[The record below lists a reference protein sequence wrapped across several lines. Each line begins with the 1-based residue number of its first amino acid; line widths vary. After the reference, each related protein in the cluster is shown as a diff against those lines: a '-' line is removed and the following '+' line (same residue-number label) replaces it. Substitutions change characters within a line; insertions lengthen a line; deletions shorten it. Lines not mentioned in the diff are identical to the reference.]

1 MSLSVKGVEM
11 SYFNQQG
18 CQIYYEDVGRGEA
31 VILIHG
37 LGSST
42 KDWEYQI
49 PELQKEF
56 RVIAVDVRGHGR
68 SGKPVQSYSIPAFA
82 DDIFALIEHLQLH
95 KPHIV
100 GISMGGMIAFQL
112 AVDHPGLLGSLTIVN
127 SGPEV
132 KPRSVKQWLEVL
144 KRKLFSRI
152 LSLEQIGKALGGLLF
167 PRPEQAHLRQKIEER
182 WQLNNKR
189 AYLASLE
196 AIIGWSVRER
206 ISTILCPTLVI
217 SADKDYTPVADKEAY
232 VAQMPHAKL
241 LVIEQSRHATPLDQ
255 PERFN
260 QALVNFLNSIK

>member
-1 MSLSVKGVEM
+1 M

-167 PRPEQAHLRQKIEER
+167 PRPEQAHLRQKVEER
-182 WQLNNKR
+182 WQLNDKR